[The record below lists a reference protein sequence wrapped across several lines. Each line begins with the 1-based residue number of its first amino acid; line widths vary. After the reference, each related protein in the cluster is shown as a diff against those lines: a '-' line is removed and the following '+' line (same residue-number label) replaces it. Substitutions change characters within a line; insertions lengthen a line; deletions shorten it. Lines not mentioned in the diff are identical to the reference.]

1 MLKEVLV
8 VEGKMD
14 TVAIRRA
21 LEADTIET
29 GGFTL
34 APYTLRQIEAAYKK
48 RGIIILTDPDGA
60 GERIRRFLTE
70 RFPEAGQAFIPKIQA
85 TANND
90 VGVEQA
96 QPEAILAA
104 LAKVR
109 HHDYRPQGEFT
120 HMDLFRYALNG
131 SPQAAARRD
140 ALGAEL
146 GIGYGNAKR
155 FLERLNHYGVTREE
169 FLAALAKL
177 DNIGEWNVE
186 KPVIASPQVT
196 QHILNRFKL
205 RADKKLGQNFLID
218 EQVVRQIVAA
228 AELSEADTVL
238 EVGPGIGTLTQ
249 GLAESKAQVV
259 AVELDTRLLPVLA
272 TTLEGYDN
280 VRVVHGDI
288 LKVNIMEEVGV
299 PNFKVCANL
308 PYYITTPII
317 FALLEKRLPMER
329 LVAMVQKEVAE
340 RMAAQPGGK
349 DYGALSVAIQYYTE
363 PEIAF
368 IVPPTSFIP
377 APAVDSA
384 VIVCKRR
391 EKPPVEVCDEAL
403 FFRVV
408 KAAFSLRRKM
418 LSNSLKNMGIKSEQ
432 VAKWLELA
440 GVDGKRRAE
449 TLSLEDFAKLT
460 NSFNEAVK

>member
-1 MLKEVLV
+1 
-8 VEGKMD
+8 MD
-14 TVAIRRA
+14 
-21 LEADTIET
+21 
-29 GGFTL
+29 
-34 APYTLRQIEAAYKK
+34 
-48 RGIIILTDPDGA
+48 
-60 GERIRRFLTE
+60 
-70 RFPEAGQAFIPKIQA
+70 
-85 TANND
+85 
-90 VGVEQA
+90 
-96 QPEAILAA
+96 
-104 LAKVR
+104 
-109 HHDYRPQGEFT
+109 
-120 HMDLFRYALNG
+120 
-131 SPQAAARRD
+131 
-140 ALGAEL
+140 
-146 GIGYGNAKR
+146 
-155 FLERLNHYGVTREE
+155 
-169 FLAALAKL
+169 
-177 DNIGEWNVE
+177 
-186 KPVIASPQVT
+186 KPIIASPQVT

-218 EQVVRQIVAA
+218 ENVVHQIVAA

-249 GLAESKAQVV
+249 GLAESKARVV

-272 TTLEGYDN
+272 TTLNGYDN

-288 LKVNIMEEVGV
+288 LKVNIMEEVGA
-299 PNFKVCANL
+299 PSFKVCANL

-349 DYGALSVAIQYYTE
+349 EYGALSVAIQYYTE
-363 PEIAF
+363 PKIAF

-391 EKPPVEVCDEAL
+391 IKPPVEVCDEGL

-432 VAKWLELA
+432 VSKWLELA

>member
-1 MLKEVLV
+1 
-8 VEGKMD
+8 MD
-14 TVAIRRA
+14 
-21 LEADTIET
+21 
-29 GGFTL
+29 
-34 APYTLRQIEAAYKK
+34 
-48 RGIIILTDPDGA
+48 
-60 GERIRRFLTE
+60 
-70 RFPEAGQAFIPKIQA
+70 
-85 TANND
+85 
-90 VGVEQA
+90 
-96 QPEAILAA
+96 
-104 LAKVR
+104 
-109 HHDYRPQGEFT
+109 
-120 HMDLFRYALNG
+120 
-131 SPQAAARRD
+131 
-140 ALGAEL
+140 
-146 GIGYGNAKR
+146 
-155 FLERLNHYGVTREE
+155 
-169 FLAALAKL
+169 
-177 DNIGEWNVE
+177 
-186 KPVIASPQVT
+186 KPIIASPQVT

-218 EQVVRQIVAA
+218 ENVVHQIVAA

-249 GLAESKAQVV
+249 GLAESKARVV
-259 AVELDTRLLPVLA
+259 GVELDTRLLPVLA
-272 TTLEGYDN
+272 TTLNGYDN

-288 LKVNIMEEVGV
+288 LKVNIMEEVGA
-299 PNFKVCANL
+299 PSFKVCANL

-349 DYGALSVAIQYYTE
+349 EYGALSVAIQYYTE
-363 PEIAF
+363 PKIAF

-391 EKPPVEVCDEAL
+391 EKPPVEVCDEGL

-418 LSNSLKNMGIKSEQ
+418 LSNSLKNIGIKSER

>member
-1 MLKEVLV
+1 
-8 VEGKMD
+8 MD
-14 TVAIRRA
+14 
-21 LEADTIET
+21 
-29 GGFTL
+29 
-34 APYTLRQIEAAYKK
+34 
-48 RGIIILTDPDGA
+48 
-60 GERIRRFLTE
+60 
-70 RFPEAGQAFIPKIQA
+70 
-85 TANND
+85 
-90 VGVEQA
+90 
-96 QPEAILAA
+96 
-104 LAKVR
+104 
-109 HHDYRPQGEFT
+109 
-120 HMDLFRYALNG
+120 
-131 SPQAAARRD
+131 
-140 ALGAEL
+140 
-146 GIGYGNAKR
+146 
-155 FLERLNHYGVTREE
+155 
-169 FLAALAKL
+169 
-177 DNIGEWNVE
+177 
-186 KPVIASPQVT
+186 KPIIASPQVT

-218 EQVVRQIVAA
+218 ENVVHQIVAA

-249 GLAESKAQVV
+249 GLAESKARVV

-272 TTLEGYDN
+272 TTLNGYDN

-288 LKVNIMEEVGV
+288 LKVNIMEEVGA
-299 PNFKVCANL
+299 PSFKVCANL

-349 DYGALSVAIQYYTE
+349 EYGALSVAIQYYTE
-363 PEIAF
+363 PKIAF

-391 EKPPVEVCDEAL
+391 EKPPVEVCDEGL

-418 LSNSLKNMGIKSEQ
+418 LSNSLKNIGIKSER

>member
-1 MLKEVLV
+1 
-8 VEGKMD
+8 MD
-14 TVAIRRA
+14 
-21 LEADTIET
+21 
-29 GGFTL
+29 
-34 APYTLRQIEAAYKK
+34 
-48 RGIIILTDPDGA
+48 
-60 GERIRRFLTE
+60 
-70 RFPEAGQAFIPKIQA
+70 
-85 TANND
+85 
-90 VGVEQA
+90 
-96 QPEAILAA
+96 
-104 LAKVR
+104 
-109 HHDYRPQGEFT
+109 
-120 HMDLFRYALNG
+120 
-131 SPQAAARRD
+131 
-140 ALGAEL
+140 
-146 GIGYGNAKR
+146 
-155 FLERLNHYGVTREE
+155 
-169 FLAALAKL
+169 
-177 DNIGEWNVE
+177 
-186 KPVIASPQVT
+186 KPIIASPQVT

-218 EQVVRQIVAA
+218 ENVVHQIVAA

-249 GLAESKAQVV
+249 GLAESKARVV

-272 TTLEGYDN
+272 TTLNGYDN

-288 LKVNIMEEVGV
+288 LKVNIMEEVGA
-299 PNFKVCANL
+299 PSFKVCANL

-349 DYGALSVAIQYYTE
+349 EYGALSVAIQYYTE
-363 PEIAF
+363 PKIAF

-391 EKPPVEVCDEAL
+391 EKPPVEVCDEGL

-460 NSFNEAVK
+460 NSFKEAVK

>member
-1 MLKEVLV
+1 
-8 VEGKMD
+8 MD
-14 TVAIRRA
+14 
-21 LEADTIET
+21 
-29 GGFTL
+29 
-34 APYTLRQIEAAYKK
+34 
-48 RGIIILTDPDGA
+48 
-60 GERIRRFLTE
+60 
-70 RFPEAGQAFIPKIQA
+70 
-85 TANND
+85 
-90 VGVEQA
+90 
-96 QPEAILAA
+96 
-104 LAKVR
+104 
-109 HHDYRPQGEFT
+109 
-120 HMDLFRYALNG
+120 
-131 SPQAAARRD
+131 
-140 ALGAEL
+140 
-146 GIGYGNAKR
+146 
-155 FLERLNHYGVTREE
+155 
-169 FLAALAKL
+169 
-177 DNIGEWNVE
+177 
-186 KPVIASPQVT
+186 KPIIASPQVT

-218 EQVVRQIVAA
+218 ENVVRQIVEA

-288 LKVNIMEEVGV
+288 LKVNIMEEVGA
-299 PNFKVCANL
+299 PEFKVCANL

-349 DYGALSVAIQYYTE
+349 EYGALSVAIQYYTE

-391 EKPPVEVCDEAL
+391 AKPPVEVCDEAL

-418 LSNSLKNMGIKSEQ
+418 LSNSLKNMGVKGEQ

>member
-1 MLKEVLV
+1 
-8 VEGKMD
+8 MD
-14 TVAIRRA
+14 
-21 LEADTIET
+21 
-29 GGFTL
+29 
-34 APYTLRQIEAAYKK
+34 
-48 RGIIILTDPDGA
+48 
-60 GERIRRFLTE
+60 
-70 RFPEAGQAFIPKIQA
+70 
-85 TANND
+85 
-90 VGVEQA
+90 
-96 QPEAILAA
+96 
-104 LAKVR
+104 
-109 HHDYRPQGEFT
+109 
-120 HMDLFRYALNG
+120 
-131 SPQAAARRD
+131 
-140 ALGAEL
+140 
-146 GIGYGNAKR
+146 
-155 FLERLNHYGVTREE
+155 
-169 FLAALAKL
+169 
-177 DNIGEWNVE
+177 
-186 KPVIASPQVT
+186 KPIIASPQVT

-218 EQVVRQIVAA
+218 ENVVHQIVAA

-249 GLAESKAQVV
+249 GLAESKARVV

-272 TTLEGYDN
+272 TTLNGYDN

-288 LKVNIMEEVGV
+288 LKVNIMEEVGA
-299 PNFKVCANL
+299 PSFKVCANL

-349 DYGALSVAIQYYTE
+349 EYGALSVAIQYYTE
-363 PEIAF
+363 PKIAF

-391 EKPPVEVCDEAL
+391 IKPPVEVCDEGL

-418 LSNSLKNMGIKSEQ
+418 LSNSLKNMGIKSER

>member
-1 MLKEVLV
+1 
-8 VEGKMD
+8 MD
-14 TVAIRRA
+14 
-21 LEADTIET
+21 
-29 GGFTL
+29 
-34 APYTLRQIEAAYKK
+34 
-48 RGIIILTDPDGA
+48 
-60 GERIRRFLTE
+60 
-70 RFPEAGQAFIPKIQA
+70 
-85 TANND
+85 
-90 VGVEQA
+90 
-96 QPEAILAA
+96 
-104 LAKVR
+104 
-109 HHDYRPQGEFT
+109 
-120 HMDLFRYALNG
+120 
-131 SPQAAARRD
+131 
-140 ALGAEL
+140 
-146 GIGYGNAKR
+146 
-155 FLERLNHYGVTREE
+155 
-169 FLAALAKL
+169 
-177 DNIGEWNVE
+177 
-186 KPVIASPQVT
+186 KPIIASPQVT

-218 EQVVRQIVAA
+218 ENVVHQIVAA

-249 GLAESKAQVV
+249 GLAESKARVV

-272 TTLEGYDN
+272 TTLNGYDN

-288 LKVNIMEEVGV
+288 LKVNIMEEVGA
-299 PNFKVCANL
+299 PSFKVCANL

-349 DYGALSVAIQYYTE
+349 EYGALSVAIQYYTE
-363 PEIAF
+363 PKIAF

-391 EKPPVEVCDEAL
+391 EKPPVEVCDEGL

>member
-1 MLKEVLV
+1 
-8 VEGKMD
+8 MD
-14 TVAIRRA
+14 
-21 LEADTIET
+21 
-29 GGFTL
+29 
-34 APYTLRQIEAAYKK
+34 
-48 RGIIILTDPDGA
+48 
-60 GERIRRFLTE
+60 
-70 RFPEAGQAFIPKIQA
+70 
-85 TANND
+85 
-90 VGVEQA
+90 
-96 QPEAILAA
+96 
-104 LAKVR
+104 
-109 HHDYRPQGEFT
+109 
-120 HMDLFRYALNG
+120 
-131 SPQAAARRD
+131 
-140 ALGAEL
+140 
-146 GIGYGNAKR
+146 
-155 FLERLNHYGVTREE
+155 
-169 FLAALAKL
+169 
-177 DNIGEWNVE
+177 
-186 KPVIASPQVT
+186 KPIIASPQVT

-218 EQVVRQIVAA
+218 ENVVRQIVAA
-228 AELSEADTVL
+228 AELSESDTVL

-249 GLAESKAQVV
+249 GLAESKARVV

-272 TTLEGYDN
+272 TTLNGYDN

-288 LKVNIMEEVGV
+288 LKVNIMEEVGA
-299 PNFKVCANL
+299 PSFKVCANL

-317 FALLEKRLPMER
+317 FALLERRLPMER

-418 LSNSLKNMGIKSEQ
+418 LSNSLKNMGIKAEQ

>member
-1 MLKEVLV
+1 
-8 VEGKMD
+8 MD
-14 TVAIRRA
+14 
-21 LEADTIET
+21 
-29 GGFTL
+29 
-34 APYTLRQIEAAYKK
+34 
-48 RGIIILTDPDGA
+48 
-60 GERIRRFLTE
+60 
-70 RFPEAGQAFIPKIQA
+70 
-85 TANND
+85 
-90 VGVEQA
+90 
-96 QPEAILAA
+96 
-104 LAKVR
+104 
-109 HHDYRPQGEFT
+109 
-120 HMDLFRYALNG
+120 
-131 SPQAAARRD
+131 
-140 ALGAEL
+140 
-146 GIGYGNAKR
+146 
-155 FLERLNHYGVTREE
+155 
-169 FLAALAKL
+169 
-177 DNIGEWNVE
+177 
-186 KPVIASPQVT
+186 KPIIASPQVT

-218 EQVVRQIVAA
+218 ENVVHQIVAA
-228 AELSEADTVL
+228 AELSEVDTVL

-249 GLAESKAQVV
+249 GLAESKARVV

-272 TTLEGYDN
+272 TTLNGYDN

-288 LKVNIMEEVGV
+288 LQVNIMEEVGA
-299 PNFKVCANL
+299 PSFKVCANL

-349 DYGALSVAIQYYTE
+349 EYGALSVAIQYYTE
-363 PEIAF
+363 PKIAF

-391 EKPPVEVCDEAL
+391 EKPPVEVCDEGL

-418 LSNSLKNMGIKSEQ
+418 LSNSLKNMGIKSER

>member
-1 MLKEVLV
+1 
-8 VEGKMD
+8 MD
-14 TVAIRRA
+14 
-21 LEADTIET
+21 
-29 GGFTL
+29 
-34 APYTLRQIEAAYKK
+34 
-48 RGIIILTDPDGA
+48 
-60 GERIRRFLTE
+60 
-70 RFPEAGQAFIPKIQA
+70 
-85 TANND
+85 
-90 VGVEQA
+90 
-96 QPEAILAA
+96 
-104 LAKVR
+104 
-109 HHDYRPQGEFT
+109 
-120 HMDLFRYALNG
+120 
-131 SPQAAARRD
+131 
-140 ALGAEL
+140 
-146 GIGYGNAKR
+146 
-155 FLERLNHYGVTREE
+155 
-169 FLAALAKL
+169 
-177 DNIGEWNVE
+177 
-186 KPVIASPQVT
+186 KPIIASPQVT

-218 EQVVRQIVAA
+218 ENVVHQIVAA

-249 GLAESKAQVV
+249 GLAESKAKVV

-288 LKVNIMEEVGV
+288 LKVNIMDEVGA
-299 PNFKVCANL
+299 PEFKVCANL

-349 DYGALSVAIQYYTE
+349 EYGALSVAIQYYTE
-363 PEIAF
+363 PKIAF

-391 EKPPVEVCDEAL
+391 EKPPVEVCDEGL

-418 LSNSLKNMGIKSEQ
+418 LSNSLKNMGIKSER

>member
-1 MLKEVLV
+1 
-8 VEGKMD
+8 MD
-14 TVAIRRA
+14 
-21 LEADTIET
+21 
-29 GGFTL
+29 
-34 APYTLRQIEAAYKK
+34 
-48 RGIIILTDPDGA
+48 
-60 GERIRRFLTE
+60 
-70 RFPEAGQAFIPKIQA
+70 
-85 TANND
+85 
-90 VGVEQA
+90 
-96 QPEAILAA
+96 
-104 LAKVR
+104 
-109 HHDYRPQGEFT
+109 
-120 HMDLFRYALNG
+120 
-131 SPQAAARRD
+131 
-140 ALGAEL
+140 
-146 GIGYGNAKR
+146 
-155 FLERLNHYGVTREE
+155 
-169 FLAALAKL
+169 
-177 DNIGEWNVE
+177 
-186 KPVIASPQVT
+186 KPIIASPQVT

-218 EQVVRQIVAA
+218 ENVVRQIVAA
-228 AELSEADTVL
+228 AELSETDTVL

-249 GLAESKAQVV
+249 GLAESKARVV

-272 TTLEGYDN
+272 TTLNGYDN

-288 LKVNIMEEVGV
+288 LKVNIMEEVGA
-299 PNFKVCANL
+299 PSFKVCANL

-349 DYGALSVAIQYYTE
+349 EYGALSVAIQYYTE

-377 APAVDSA
+377 APAVESA

-391 EKPPVEVCDEAL
+391 VKPSVEVCDEAL

-418 LSNSLKNMGIKSEQ
+418 LSNSLKNMGIKGEQ
-432 VAKWLELA
+432 VTKWLELA

>member
-1 MLKEVLV
+1 
-8 VEGKMD
+8 MD
-14 TVAIRRA
+14 
-21 LEADTIET
+21 
-29 GGFTL
+29 
-34 APYTLRQIEAAYKK
+34 
-48 RGIIILTDPDGA
+48 
-60 GERIRRFLTE
+60 
-70 RFPEAGQAFIPKIQA
+70 
-85 TANND
+85 
-90 VGVEQA
+90 
-96 QPEAILAA
+96 
-104 LAKVR
+104 
-109 HHDYRPQGEFT
+109 
-120 HMDLFRYALNG
+120 
-131 SPQAAARRD
+131 
-140 ALGAEL
+140 
-146 GIGYGNAKR
+146 
-155 FLERLNHYGVTREE
+155 
-169 FLAALAKL
+169 
-177 DNIGEWNVE
+177 
-186 KPVIASPQVT
+186 KPIIASPQVT

-218 EQVVRQIVAA
+218 ENVVHQIVAA

-249 GLAESKAQVV
+249 GLAESKARVV

-272 TTLEGYDN
+272 TTLNGYDN

-288 LKVNIMEEVGV
+288 LKVNIMEEVGA
-299 PNFKVCANL
+299 PSFKVCANL

-349 DYGALSVAIQYYTE
+349 EYGALSVAIQYYTE
-363 PEIAF
+363 PKIAF

-391 EKPPVEVCDEAL
+391 EKPPVEVCDEGL

-418 LSNSLKNMGIKSEQ
+418 LSNSLKNMGIKSER
-432 VAKWLELA
+432 VGKWLELA

>member
-1 MLKEVLV
+1 
-8 VEGKMD
+8 MD
-14 TVAIRRA
+14 
-21 LEADTIET
+21 
-29 GGFTL
+29 
-34 APYTLRQIEAAYKK
+34 
-48 RGIIILTDPDGA
+48 
-60 GERIRRFLTE
+60 
-70 RFPEAGQAFIPKIQA
+70 
-85 TANND
+85 
-90 VGVEQA
+90 
-96 QPEAILAA
+96 
-104 LAKVR
+104 
-109 HHDYRPQGEFT
+109 
-120 HMDLFRYALNG
+120 
-131 SPQAAARRD
+131 
-140 ALGAEL
+140 
-146 GIGYGNAKR
+146 
-155 FLERLNHYGVTREE
+155 
-169 FLAALAKL
+169 
-177 DNIGEWNVE
+177 
-186 KPVIASPQVT
+186 KPIIASPQVT

-218 EQVVRQIVAA
+218 ENVVHQIVTA

-249 GLAESKAQVV
+249 GLAESKARVV

-272 TTLEGYDN
+272 TTLNGYDN

-288 LKVNIMEEVGV
+288 LKVNIMEEVGA
-299 PNFKVCANL
+299 PSFKVCANL

-349 DYGALSVAIQYYTE
+349 EYGALSVAIQYYTE

-377 APAVDSA
+377 APAVESA

-391 EKPPVEVCDEAL
+391 VKPPVEVCDEGL

>member
-1 MLKEVLV
+1 
-8 VEGKMD
+8 MD
-14 TVAIRRA
+14 
-21 LEADTIET
+21 
-29 GGFTL
+29 
-34 APYTLRQIEAAYKK
+34 
-48 RGIIILTDPDGA
+48 
-60 GERIRRFLTE
+60 
-70 RFPEAGQAFIPKIQA
+70 
-85 TANND
+85 
-90 VGVEQA
+90 
-96 QPEAILAA
+96 
-104 LAKVR
+104 
-109 HHDYRPQGEFT
+109 
-120 HMDLFRYALNG
+120 
-131 SPQAAARRD
+131 
-140 ALGAEL
+140 
-146 GIGYGNAKR
+146 
-155 FLERLNHYGVTREE
+155 
-169 FLAALAKL
+169 
-177 DNIGEWNVE
+177 
-186 KPVIASPQVT
+186 KPIIASPQVT

-218 EQVVRQIVAA
+218 ENVVHQIVAA

-249 GLAESKAQVV
+249 GLAESKARVV

-272 TTLEGYDN
+272 TTLNGYDN

-288 LKVNIMEEVGV
+288 LKVNIMEEVGA
-299 PNFKVCANL
+299 PSFKVCANL

-317 FALLEKRLPMER
+317 FALLEKCLPMER

-349 DYGALSVAIQYYTE
+349 EYGALSVAIQYYTE
-363 PEIAF
+363 PKIAF

-391 EKPPVEVCDEAL
+391 EKPPVEVCDEGL

>member
-1 MLKEVLV
+1 
-8 VEGKMD
+8 MD
-14 TVAIRRA
+14 
-21 LEADTIET
+21 
-29 GGFTL
+29 
-34 APYTLRQIEAAYKK
+34 
-48 RGIIILTDPDGA
+48 
-60 GERIRRFLTE
+60 
-70 RFPEAGQAFIPKIQA
+70 
-85 TANND
+85 
-90 VGVEQA
+90 
-96 QPEAILAA
+96 
-104 LAKVR
+104 
-109 HHDYRPQGEFT
+109 
-120 HMDLFRYALNG
+120 
-131 SPQAAARRD
+131 
-140 ALGAEL
+140 
-146 GIGYGNAKR
+146 
-155 FLERLNHYGVTREE
+155 
-169 FLAALAKL
+169 
-177 DNIGEWNVE
+177 
-186 KPVIASPQVT
+186 KPIIASPQVT

-218 EQVVRQIVAA
+218 ENVVRQIVAA

-249 GLAESKAQVV
+249 GLAESKARVV

-272 TTLEGYDN
+272 TTLNGYDN

-288 LKVNIMEEVGV
+288 LKVNIMEEVGA
-299 PNFKVCANL
+299 PSFKVCANL

-349 DYGALSVAIQYYTE
+349 EYGALSVAIQYYTE

-377 APAVDSA
+377 APAVESA

-391 EKPPVEVCDEAL
+391 VKPPVEVCDEGL

-449 TLSLEDFAKLT
+449 TLSLEDFAKPT

>member
-1 MLKEVLV
+1 M
-8 VEGKMD
+8 
-14 TVAIRRA
+14 
-21 LEADTIET
+21 
-29 GGFTL
+29 
-34 APYTLRQIEAAYKK
+34 
-48 RGIIILTDPDGA
+48 
-60 GERIRRFLTE
+60 
-70 RFPEAGQAFIPKIQA
+70 
-85 TANND
+85 
-90 VGVEQA
+90 
-96 QPEAILAA
+96 
-104 LAKVR
+104 
-109 HHDYRPQGEFT
+109 
-120 HMDLFRYALNG
+120 
-131 SPQAAARRD
+131 
-140 ALGAEL
+140 
-146 GIGYGNAKR
+146 
-155 FLERLNHYGVTREE
+155 
-169 FLAALAKL
+169 
-177 DNIGEWNVE
+177 E

-259 AVELDTRLLPVLA
+259 AVEWDTRLLPVLA

>member
-1 MLKEVLV
+1 
-8 VEGKMD
+8 MD
-14 TVAIRRA
+14 
-21 LEADTIET
+21 
-29 GGFTL
+29 
-34 APYTLRQIEAAYKK
+34 
-48 RGIIILTDPDGA
+48 
-60 GERIRRFLTE
+60 
-70 RFPEAGQAFIPKIQA
+70 
-85 TANND
+85 
-90 VGVEQA
+90 
-96 QPEAILAA
+96 
-104 LAKVR
+104 
-109 HHDYRPQGEFT
+109 
-120 HMDLFRYALNG
+120 
-131 SPQAAARRD
+131 
-140 ALGAEL
+140 
-146 GIGYGNAKR
+146 
-155 FLERLNHYGVTREE
+155 
-169 FLAALAKL
+169 
-177 DNIGEWNVE
+177 
-186 KPVIASPQVT
+186 KPIIASPQVT

-218 EQVVRQIVAA
+218 ENVVHQIVAA

-249 GLAESKAQVV
+249 GLAESKARVV

-272 TTLEGYDN
+272 TTLNGYDN

-288 LKVNIMEEVGV
+288 LKVNIMEEVGA
-299 PNFKVCANL
+299 PSFKVCANL

-349 DYGALSVAIQYYTE
+349 EYGALSVAIQYYTE
-363 PEIAF
+363 PKIAF

-391 EKPPVEVCDEAL
+391 EKPSVEVCDEGL

-418 LSNSLKNMGIKSEQ
+418 LSNSLKNMGIKSE
-432 VAKWLELA
+432 
-440 GVDGKRRAE
+440 
-449 TLSLEDFAKLT
+449 
-460 NSFNEAVK
+460 

>member
-1 MLKEVLV
+1 
-8 VEGKMD
+8 MD
-14 TVAIRRA
+14 
-21 LEADTIET
+21 
-29 GGFTL
+29 
-34 APYTLRQIEAAYKK
+34 
-48 RGIIILTDPDGA
+48 
-60 GERIRRFLTE
+60 
-70 RFPEAGQAFIPKIQA
+70 
-85 TANND
+85 
-90 VGVEQA
+90 
-96 QPEAILAA
+96 
-104 LAKVR
+104 
-109 HHDYRPQGEFT
+109 
-120 HMDLFRYALNG
+120 
-131 SPQAAARRD
+131 
-140 ALGAEL
+140 
-146 GIGYGNAKR
+146 
-155 FLERLNHYGVTREE
+155 
-169 FLAALAKL
+169 
-177 DNIGEWNVE
+177 
-186 KPVIASPQVT
+186 KPIIASPQVT

-218 EQVVRQIVAA
+218 ENVVHQIVAA

-249 GLAESKAQVV
+249 GLAESKARVV

-272 TTLEGYDN
+272 TTLNGYDN

-288 LKVNIMEEVGV
+288 LKVNIMEEVGA
-299 PNFKVCANL
+299 PSFKVCANL

-349 DYGALSVAIQYYTE
+349 EYGALSVAIQYYTE
-363 PEIAF
+363 PKIAF

-391 EKPPVEVCDEAL
+391 EKPPVEVCDEVL

>member
-1 MLKEVLV
+1 
-8 VEGKMD
+8 MD
-14 TVAIRRA
+14 
-21 LEADTIET
+21 
-29 GGFTL
+29 
-34 APYTLRQIEAAYKK
+34 
-48 RGIIILTDPDGA
+48 
-60 GERIRRFLTE
+60 
-70 RFPEAGQAFIPKIQA
+70 
-85 TANND
+85 
-90 VGVEQA
+90 
-96 QPEAILAA
+96 
-104 LAKVR
+104 
-109 HHDYRPQGEFT
+109 
-120 HMDLFRYALNG
+120 
-131 SPQAAARRD
+131 
-140 ALGAEL
+140 
-146 GIGYGNAKR
+146 
-155 FLERLNHYGVTREE
+155 
-169 FLAALAKL
+169 
-177 DNIGEWNVE
+177 
-186 KPVIASPQVT
+186 KPIIASPQVT

-218 EQVVRQIVAA
+218 ENVVRQIVEA

-249 GLAESKAQVV
+249 GLAESKAKVV

-288 LKVNIMEEVGV
+288 LKVNIMEEVGA
-299 PNFKVCANL
+299 PEFKVCANL

-391 EKPPVEVCDEAL
+391 SKPPVEVCDEAL

-418 LSNSLKNMGIKSEQ
+418 LSNSLKNMGIKGEQ
-432 VAKWLELA
+432 VTKWLELA

>member
-1 MLKEVLV
+1 
-8 VEGKMD
+8 MD
-14 TVAIRRA
+14 
-21 LEADTIET
+21 
-29 GGFTL
+29 
-34 APYTLRQIEAAYKK
+34 
-48 RGIIILTDPDGA
+48 
-60 GERIRRFLTE
+60 
-70 RFPEAGQAFIPKIQA
+70 
-85 TANND
+85 
-90 VGVEQA
+90 
-96 QPEAILAA
+96 
-104 LAKVR
+104 
-109 HHDYRPQGEFT
+109 
-120 HMDLFRYALNG
+120 
-131 SPQAAARRD
+131 
-140 ALGAEL
+140 
-146 GIGYGNAKR
+146 
-155 FLERLNHYGVTREE
+155 
-169 FLAALAKL
+169 
-177 DNIGEWNVE
+177 
-186 KPVIASPQVT
+186 KPIIASPQVT

-218 EQVVRQIVAA
+218 ENVVRQIVEA

-249 GLAESKAQVV
+249 GLAESKAKVV
-259 AVELDTRLLPVLA
+259 TVELDTRLLPVLA

-288 LKVNIMEEVGV
+288 LKVNIMEEVGA
-299 PNFKVCANL
+299 PEFKVCANL

-391 EKPPVEVCDEAL
+391 EKPPVEVCDEGL

-418 LSNSLKNMGIKSEQ
+418 LSNSLKNMGIKTER

-449 TLSLEDFAKLT
+449 SLSLEDFAKLT

>member
-1 MLKEVLV
+1 M
-8 VEGKMD
+8 
-14 TVAIRRA
+14 
-21 LEADTIET
+21 
-29 GGFTL
+29 
-34 APYTLRQIEAAYKK
+34 
-48 RGIIILTDPDGA
+48 
-60 GERIRRFLTE
+60 
-70 RFPEAGQAFIPKIQA
+70 
-85 TANND
+85 
-90 VGVEQA
+90 
-96 QPEAILAA
+96 
-104 LAKVR
+104 
-109 HHDYRPQGEFT
+109 
-120 HMDLFRYALNG
+120 
-131 SPQAAARRD
+131 
-140 ALGAEL
+140 
-146 GIGYGNAKR
+146 
-155 FLERLNHYGVTREE
+155 
-169 FLAALAKL
+169 
-177 DNIGEWNVE
+177 E
-186 KPVIASPQVT
+186 KPIIASPQVT

-218 EQVVRQIVAA
+218 ENVVRQIVAA

-288 LKVNIMEEVGV
+288 LKVNIMEEVGA
-299 PNFKVCANL
+299 PSFKVCANL

-418 LSNSLKNMGIKSEQ
+418 LSNSLKNMGIKAEQ

-440 GVDGKRRAE
+440 DVDGKRRAE

>member
-1 MLKEVLV
+1 M
-8 VEGKMD
+8 
-14 TVAIRRA
+14 
-21 LEADTIET
+21 
-29 GGFTL
+29 
-34 APYTLRQIEAAYKK
+34 
-48 RGIIILTDPDGA
+48 
-60 GERIRRFLTE
+60 
-70 RFPEAGQAFIPKIQA
+70 
-85 TANND
+85 
-90 VGVEQA
+90 
-96 QPEAILAA
+96 
-104 LAKVR
+104 
-109 HHDYRPQGEFT
+109 
-120 HMDLFRYALNG
+120 
-131 SPQAAARRD
+131 
-140 ALGAEL
+140 
-146 GIGYGNAKR
+146 
-155 FLERLNHYGVTREE
+155 
-169 FLAALAKL
+169 
-177 DNIGEWNVE
+177 E

-460 NSFNEAVK
+460 NSFGEAVK